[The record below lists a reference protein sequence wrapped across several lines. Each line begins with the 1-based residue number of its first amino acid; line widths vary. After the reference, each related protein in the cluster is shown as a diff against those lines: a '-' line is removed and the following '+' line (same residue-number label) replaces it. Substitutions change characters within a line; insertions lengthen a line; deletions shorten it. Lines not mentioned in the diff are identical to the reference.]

1 MVGVGKRSLLV
12 LVLAGA
18 VLLVPLVLP
27 PFYRYLAT
35 ELVIWG
41 LLAISLDLLIGY
53 TGLPSFGHA
62 IFFGVPAYV
71 LGIVAMRSESM
82 VLALL
87 AALASI
93 AVLTTVVGY
102 VATRT
107 GGIGY
112 IIVTLLCSFAMFI
125 GALTWTSMTGG
136 ENGLYLPAK
145 HSLTGMTSQARYLLV
160 AGVGLAVWACAAKL
174 TSSSFGLVLLGMK
187 ANERR
192 MQAMGYDIE
201 RIKFQITAVAG
212 AIAGLAGM
220 LYAVAIRTISPELV
234 GPELSTEI
242 VIWVLLGGAQTLVG
256 PVFGAALFISLK
268 QVLSSVPAYPILLG
282 LLFIA
287 VVTWA
292 PTGLVKL
299 RPFEQRRRGLAD
311 TSDRATGP
319 SESGGTR

>member
-1 MVGVGKRSLLV
+1 MVGIAKGPLLLLV
-12 LVLAGA
+12 LTGTI
-18 VLLVPLVLP
+18 LLVPLVLP

-82 VLALL
+82 IVALL

-145 HSLTGMTSQARYLLV
+145 HSLSGMTSEARYLLV
-160 AGVGLAVWACAAKL
+160 AAIGLAVWGCAAKL
-174 TSSSFGLVLLGMK
+174 VNSSYGLVLLGIK

-201 RIKFQITAVAG
+201 RIKFQITAVSG
-212 AIAGLAGM
+212 AIAGLAGI

-242 VIWVLLGGAQTLVG
+242 VIWVLLGGAQTLFG
-256 PVFGAALFISLK
+256 PIFGAALFISLK

-299 RPFEQRRRGLAD
+299 RTFPRSRRGLTG
-311 TSDRATGP
+311 TSDRAAGP
-319 SESGGTR
+319 SETGGRK